1 MLGQLAGRGS
11 RWPGDGGRRGR
22 RRRLDRP
29 GASPVPV

>member
-11 RWPGDGGRRGR
+11 RRPGDGGRRGR